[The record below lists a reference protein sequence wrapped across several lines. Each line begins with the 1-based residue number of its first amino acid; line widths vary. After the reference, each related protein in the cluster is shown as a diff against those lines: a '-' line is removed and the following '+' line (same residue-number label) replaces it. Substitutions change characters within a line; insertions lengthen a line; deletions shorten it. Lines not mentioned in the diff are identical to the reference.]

1 MIGKFS
7 GQDVC
12 ASGFSI
18 GFERIITILK
28 DKLEDEAKISADNL
42 AILIEK
48 GVGVE
53 KKMEMFAKA
62 KELREAGTTVTIQP
76 MKKNMKQQIAL
87 LEKEGYTQFE
97 KVYRR

>member
-1 MIGKFS
+1 M
-7 GQDVC
+7 
-12 ASGFSI
+12 
-18 GFERIITILK
+18 
-28 DKLEDEAKISADNL
+28 KISDNKL

-48 GVGVE
+48 GVSTE

-76 MKKNMKQQIAL
+76 MKKNMKQQISL

>member
-1 MIGKFS
+1 M
-7 GQDVC
+7 
-12 ASGFSI
+12 
-18 GFERIITILK
+18 
-28 DKLEDEAKISADNL
+28 KISDNNL

-48 GVGVE
+48 GVQTE

-76 MKKNMKQQIAL
+76 MKKNMKQQISL